1 MAQLILIIWK
11 FLRNRILKQ
20 LQQNRMDNQMEEAA
34 AAQPQRSSSRRGNA
48 TGVKRSR
55 RSQPEE
61 VDEVVPNEENKE
73 NQGSNSQMSKTL

>member
-1 MAQLILIIWK
+1 
-11 FLRNRILKQ
+11 
-20 LQQNRMDNQMEEAA
+20 MEEAA

>member
-20 LQQNRMDNQMEEAA
+20 LQQNRMDSQMEEAAA
-34 AAQPQRSSSRRGNA
+34 AAQPQRSKSRRGANA
-48 TGVKRSR
+48 AGASKRSR

-61 VDEVVPNEENKE
+61 VNAVVTNGENKE
-73 NQGSNSQMSKTL
+73 NQG

>member
-20 LQQNRMDNQMEEAA
+20 LQRNRMDSQMEEAA
-34 AAQPQRSSSRRGNA
+34 AAQPQRSKSRRGANA
-48 TGVKRSR
+48 AGASKRSR

-61 VDEVVPNEENKE
+61 VDAVVTNGENKE
-73 NQGSNSQMSKTL
+73 NQG